1 MPKDDYSLDIEMS
14 SERYTELQ
22 RLIVE
27 HDIGTESEFV
37 NRAFTLFA
45 WALEQDRNGK
55 NIVAIENT
63 DPNGELYASKISGL

>member
-22 RLIVE
+22 RLIAE
-27 HDIGTESEFV
+27 HNIGTEREFV

-45 WALEQDRNGK
+45 WALQQDKNGK
-55 NIVAIENT
+55 NIVAVENT
-63 DPNGELYASKISGL
+63 DPTGELYDRKISGL